1 MQNTNV
7 ISLHPELCT
16 AYDQATDALKQY
28 LEIVSSDDELKL
40 AISYYNWINKKT
52 NLIKNEN
59 SFQIPYS
66 ALPNTFTKA
75 QYDWLKP
82 EKQIIF
88 NKYYKFDSYTN
99 KYIIN
104 IKKSLIP
111 YEDINLLMHSLVL
124 TRKSVVWVEFGVN
137 IGAEFGGRHP
147 AIILKNLDDSLIV
160 VPLSS
165 QCPDSDK
172 FTVKIDSIYGFP
184 PLQRWAN
191 VTRIREVD
199 ISRVDFTCR
208 IGNVNSKVMSDI
220 VNKMHSCGIL

>member
-1 MQNTNV
+1 MQNTNDF
-7 ISLHPELCT
+7 LHPELCT
-16 AYDQATDALKQY
+16 AYDHATDSLERY
-28 LEIVSSDDELKL
+28 LQAVSSPDELKL
-40 AISYYNWINKKT
+40 AVNYYNWISQKT

-75 QYDWLKP
+75 QYDWLNP
-82 EKQIIF
+82 QKQVVF
-88 NKYYKFDSYTN
+88 NKYYKFDSISN
-99 KYIIN
+99 KFIIN
-104 IKKSLIP
+104 IAKSQIP
-111 YEDINLLMHSLVL
+111 YMDINLLMHSLVL

-172 FTVKIDSIYGFP
+172 FTVKIDYIYGFP
-184 PLQRWAN
+184 TLQRWVN
-191 VTRIREVD
+191 VTRIREID

-208 IGNVNSKVMSDI
+208 IGNVNSTVMSDI
-220 VNKMHSCGIL
+220 ANKMHSCGIL

>member
-1 MQNTNV
+1 MQNTNA

-16 AYDQATDALKQY
+16 VYNQATHALKHY
-28 LEIVSSDDELKL
+28 LETISSDDELKL
-40 AISYYNWINKKT
+40 AISYCNWINKKT

-59 SFQIPYS
+59 TFQIPYS
-66 ALPNTFTKA
+66 ALPNTFTTA
-75 QYDWLKP
+75 QYDWLIP
-82 EKQIIF
+82 EKQVVIS
-88 NKYYKFDSYTN
+88 KYYRFDVSTS

-104 IKKSLIP
+104 IKKSEIP
-111 YEDINLLMHSLVL
+111 YEDIDLLMHSLVL

-172 FTVKIDSIYGFP
+172 FTVKVDSIYGFP
-184 PLQRWAN
+184 PLQRWVN
-191 VTRIREVD
+191 VTRIREID
-199 ISRVDFTCR
+199 ISRVDFTRR
-208 IGNVNSKVMSDI
+208 IGNVNSRVMSDI
-220 VNKMHSCGIL
+220 VKKIHSCGIL